1 MDNRSFERLRTLI
14 VDDNQHMIN
23 IVRVIMRGFGA
34 KDFYEARDAAEAFD
48 TVKHDGV
55 DLIIVDYQM
64 NLLDGLDFIKLVR
77 TAKDSPNHYVPIIM
91 LTAHSERSRVMAAR
105 DAGVTEFCC
114 KPVTALD
121 LYRKIVAVANSPRE
135 FVKTGSYF
143 GPDRRRHRG
152 ATHSGAERR
161 KPSDPGSSR

>member
-1 MDNRSFERLRTLI
+1 MDNRAFERMRTLI

-34 KDFYEARDAAEAFD
+34 KDFHEARDAADAFD
-48 TVKHDGV
+48 VVKHDGI

-77 TAKDSPNHYVPIIM
+77 TAKDSPNQYVPIIM
-91 LTAHSERSRVMAAR
+91 LTAHSERSRVTAAR

-121 LYRKIVAVANSPRE
+121 LYRKIVAVANSPRS
-135 FVKTGSYF
+135 FVKTSSYF
-143 GPDRRRHRG
+143 GPDRRRRRG
-152 ATHSGAERR
+152 VEFTGQDRR
-161 KPSDPGSSR
+161 KPPEPGQ

>member
-48 TVKHDGV
+48 IVKHDGV

-77 TAKDSPNHYVPIIM
+77 TAKDSPNHFVPIIM

-121 LYRKIVAVANSPRE
+121 LYRKIAAVANSPRE
-135 FVKTGSYF
+135 FVKANNYF
-143 GPDRRRHRG
+143 GPDRRRHRAAEYNG
-152 ATHSGAERR
+152 VERR
-161 KPSDPGSSR
+161 KAPDPGSSR

>member
-1 MDNRSFERLRTLI
+1 MDNRAFERLRTLI

-34 KDFYEARDAAEAFD
+34 KDFHEARDAAEAFD
-48 TVKHDGV
+48 VVKHDGV

-77 TAKDSPNHYVPIIM
+77 TAKDSPNQYVPIIM

-135 FVKTGSYF
+135 FVKTSTYF
-143 GPDRRRHRG
+143 GPDRRRRPDNSY
-152 ATHSGAERR
+152 SGSERR
-161 KPSDPGSSR
+161 KPRDQVR

>member
-1 MDNRSFERLRTLI
+1 MDNRAFERLRTLI

-48 TVKHDGV
+48 IVKHDGV
-55 DLIIVDYQM
+55 DLIILDYQM

-77 TAKDSPNHYVPIIM
+77 TGKDSPNQYVPIIM
-91 LTAHSERSRVMAAR
+91 LTAHSERSRVLAAR

-121 LYRKIVAVANSPRE
+121 LYKKIAAVANTPRE

-143 GPDRRRHRG
+143 GPDRRRHRNSTFQG
-152 ATHSGAERR
+152 IDRR
-161 KPSDPGSSR
+161 KIT